1 MKLVGARFR
10 LDGDET
16 RHGFAELRV
25 EVLKRDFG
33 FLNGVQ
39 VRINHDNAENWVLV
53 VGAVQFK
60 SGTAEMLAIHENLLS
75 ALRVLRG
82 CVTPTDE
89 LLRSRR

>member
-10 LDGDET
+10 LDGDDT
-16 RHGFAELRV
+16 RHSLAELRI

-39 VRINHDNAENWVLV
+39 VRIDHDNAENWILV

-60 SGTAEMLAIHENLLS
+60 GGTAEMLAIHENLLS
-75 ALRVLRG
+75 ALRVLCS
-82 CVTPTDE
+82 CVTPTDK
-89 LLRSRR
+89 LLCSGR